1 MDAASGIRDP
11 QFQWLPLPT
20 FSLLWYLAT
29 MSHEL
34 TREPNTDPTQI
45 YRYRDG
51 LYAEDMLIVGIV
63 WLDLFSWLATKPS
76 DLRGVMQ
83 QFEITERPSDVML
96 TLFVAM
102 GLLERRE
109 GIYHVTPAAREHL
122 CAHSPWFLG
131 PYYASLKE
139 RPVCQ
144 DLLKVLRTGRPANW
158 GGEKGKQDWH
168 KSMETEEFAKQFT
181 AAMDCRGVYLAQAV
195 AKRTNLTTRR
205 SLLDIAGGSG
215 IYACSLCAHFPTLS
229 ATVLE
234 KPPVDKIT
242 ASAVAARGFSARVSV
257 IASDMLG
264 AELPGGF
271 DVHLYSNVLH
281 DWDVP
286 VVKQLLQKSFAALAP
301 GGALLIHDAH
311 LNETKTGPLHVAEYS
326 TMLMHST
333 EGRCYGAG
341 EMQEYLCEA
350 GFGNVQFTP
359 TAAARSVITA
369 QKPT

>member
-1 MDAASGIRDP
+1 
-11 QFQWLPLPT
+11 
-20 FSLLWYLAT
+20 
-29 MSHEL
+29 
-34 TREPNTDPTQI
+34 
-45 YRYRDG
+45 
-51 LYAEDMLIVGIV
+51 MLIVGIV

-83 QFEITERPSDVML
+83 QFEITERPTDVML

-109 GIYHVTPAAREHL
+109 GIYHVTPVAREHL

-144 DLLKVLRTGRPANW
+144 DLLKVLRTGKPANW
-158 GGEKGKQDWH
+158 GSEKGKQDWH

-195 AKRTNLTTRR
+195 AKRINLSTRR

-215 IYACSLCAHFPTLS
+215 IYACSLCAHFPNLR

-242 ASAVAARGFSARVSV
+242 AGAITKRGFSDR
-257 IASDMLG
+257 DLR
-264 AELPGGF
+264 P
-271 DVHLYSNVLH
+271 
-281 DWDVP
+281 
-286 VVKQLLQKSFAALAP
+286 
-301 GGALLIHDAH
+301 
-311 LNETKTGPLHVAEYS
+311 
-326 TMLMHST
+326 
-333 EGRCYGAG
+333 R
-341 EMQEYLCEA
+341 
-350 GFGNVQFTP
+350 
-359 TAAARSVITA
+359 R
-369 QKPT
+369 

>member
-1 MDAASGIRDP
+1 
-11 QFQWLPLPT
+11 
-20 FSLLWYLAT
+20 

-34 TREPNTDPTQI
+34 TSAPLTDPTQI

-63 WLDLFSWLATKPS
+63 WLDLFSWLAATPS
-76 DLRGVMQ
+76 NLREVMQ
-83 QFEITERPSDVML
+83 HFQTTERPTDVML
-96 TLFVAM
+96 TLFTAM

-109 GIYHVTPAAREHL
+109 DVYHVTPVAREHL
-122 CAHSPWFLG
+122 CAQSPWFLG

-144 DLLKVLRTGRPANW
+144 DLLKVLRAGKPANW
-158 GGEKGKQDWH
+158 GSEKGKQDWH
-168 KSMETEEFAKQFT
+168 KSMETEEFAAQFT
-181 AAMDCRGVYLAQAV
+181 AAMDCRGVFLAQAM
-195 AKRTNLTTRR
+195 AKKVDLGHRR
-205 SLLDIAGGSG
+205 ALLDVAGGSG
-215 IYACSLCAHFPTLS
+215 IYACSLCAHFPNLG

-242 ASAVAARGFSARVSV
+242 AGAIAKRGFSDRVHV
-257 IASDMLG
+257 IAGDMLG
-264 AELPGGF
+264 APLPVGF

-286 VVKQLLQKSFAALAP
+286 VVKQLLHKSFGALTP
-301 GGALLIHDAH
+301 GGLLLIHDAH

-341 EMQEYLCEA
+341 EMKKYLREV

-359 TAAARSVITA
+359 TVAARSVITA
-369 QKPT
+369 EKPA